1 MSPPGGP
8 KGEFRRAQHEGS
20 SVSRSRVGSLG
31 RRLSYWL
38 ALQSLVGLVMV
49 CAAVY
54 GATHLGFQSRQS
66 EAMAQKQVQLQH
78 LLAEAARDGDVAT
91 LKHKLDDFFIGHP
104 DMALALTRAA
114 DGSEFYRRS
123 ASNPAVE
130 PRVARF
136 TVSAPAPTQGT
147 LDAVLVLDIREDTA
161 LLRRI
166 GITLALAAMAGTLLV
181 SVGGFLL
188 VRLGLRPVRHLVNQT
203 RQLAADTLHRRLDG
217 SAQPEELEPLI
228 AQFNE
233 LLGRLELAYVQME
246 GFNADVAHELCTPLA
261 TLISSTELALRKA
274 RSAIELREVLGSNL
288 EELQRVASIVH
299 DMLFLSQADRGS
311 VARRAVT
318 PSLAT
323 LVQQVCNYHEA
334 ALEDAGL
341 TLEIAGDANG
351 SFDTALLQRALSNLI
366 GNATRYAQHGS
377 AVRIE
382 ITRPTPDEVQLQV
395 VNRGTTID
403 PAHLPRLFDRFY
415 RGDASRSHSDRNH
428 GLGLAIVAAIA
439 RMHGGRPLASSS
451 EGISAIGMRLRDG
464 NTEGMS
470 LQLGKSSIANQP
482 S

>member
-1 MSPPGGP
+1 M
-8 KGEFRRAQHEGS
+8 
-20 SVSRSRVGSLG
+20 SRSRIGSLG

-38 ALQSLVGLVMV
+38 ALQSLVGLVVV

-54 GATHLGFQSRQS
+54 GATHLGFQSRQA
-66 EAMAQKQVQLQH
+66 EEMVQKQVQLRH

-104 DMALALTRAA
+104 DMELALTRAS

-123 ASNPAVE
+123 APSPAIDQ
-130 PRVARF
+130 RVARF
-136 TVSAPAPTQGT
+136 TVPAPAPAQGT
-147 LDAVLVLDIREDTA
+147 LDAVLMLDIRDDAA

-166 GITLALAAMAGTLLV
+166 GFTLAFAALAGTLLV
-181 SVGGFLL
+181 SAGGFLL
-188 VRLGLRPVRHLVNQT
+188 VRLGLRPVRDLVDQT

-274 RSAIELREVLGSNL
+274 RDATELREVLGSNL

-299 DMLFLSQADRGS
+299 DMLFLSQADRG
-311 VARRAVT
+311 VIARRVPT
-318 PSLAT
+318 TSLAA
-323 LVQQVCNYHEA
+323 LALQVCNYHEA

-341 TLEIAGDANG
+341 ALEIVGDASG
-351 SFDTALLQRALSNLI
+351 SFDTPLLQRALSNLV
-366 GNATRYAQHGS
+366 GNATRYAQRGS
-377 AVRIE
+377 TVRVE
-382 ITRPTPDEVQLQV
+382 IIQSAPGEVQFQV
-395 VNRGTTID
+395 VNRGTAIE
-403 PAHLPRLFDRFY
+403 PSHLPRLFDRFY
-415 RGDASRSHSDRNH
+415 RGDPSRSHADRNH

-439 RMHGGRPLASSS
+439 RMHGGRPMAASS
-451 EGISAIGMRLRDG
+451 EGISSI
-464 NTEGMS
+464 GMS
-470 LQLGKSSIANQP
+470 LKDGPAKATSPQAGTSSPEHQLS
-482 S
+482 

>member
-1 MSPPGGP
+1 M
-8 KGEFRRAQHEGS
+8 
-20 SVSRSRVGSLG
+20 SRSRIGSLG

-38 ALQSLVGLVMV
+38 ALQSLVGLVVV

-54 GATHLGFQSRQS
+54 GATHLGFQSRQA
-66 EAMAQKQVQLQH
+66 EEMVQKQVQLRH

-104 DMALALTRAA
+104 DMELALTRAS

-123 ASNPAVE
+123 APSPAIDQ
-130 PRVARF
+130 RVARF
-136 TVSAPAPTQGT
+136 TVPAPAPAQGT
-147 LDAVLVLDIREDTA
+147 LDAVLMLDIRDDAA

-166 GITLALAAMAGTLLV
+166 GFTLAFAALAGTLLV
-181 SVGGFLL
+181 SAGGFLL
-188 VRLGLRPVRHLVNQT
+188 VRLGLRPVRDLVDQT

-274 RSAIELREVLGSNL
+274 RDATELREVLGSNL

-299 DMLFLSQADRGS
+299 DMLFLSQADRG
-311 VARRAVT
+311 VIARRVPT
-318 PSLAT
+318 TSLAA
-323 LVQQVCNYHEA
+323 LALQVCNYHEA

-341 TLEIAGDANG
+341 ALEIVGDASG
-351 SFDTALLQRALSNLI
+351 SFDTPLLQRALSNLV
-366 GNATRYAQHGS
+366 GNATRYAQRGS
-377 AVRIE
+377 TVRVE
-382 ITRPTPDEVQLQV
+382 IIQSPPGEVQFRV
-395 VNRGTTID
+395 VNRGTAIE
-403 PAHLPRLFDRFY
+403 PSHLPRLFDRFY
-415 RGDASRSHSDRNH
+415 RGDPSRSHADRNH

-439 RMHGGRPLASSS
+439 RMHGGRPMAASS
-451 EGISAIGMRLRDG
+451 EGISSI
-464 NTEGMS
+464 GMS
-470 LQLGKSSIANQP
+470 LKDGPAKATSPQAGTSSPEHQLS
-482 S
+482 

>member
-1 MSPPGGP
+1 M
-8 KGEFRRAQHEGS
+8 
-20 SVSRSRVGSLG
+20 SRSRIGSLG

-66 EAMAQKQVQLQH
+66 EEMVQKQVQLRH

-104 DMALALTRAA
+104 DMQLALTRAS

-123 ASNPAVE
+123 ASDSAIDQ
-130 PRVARF
+130 RVARF
-136 TVSAPAPTQGT
+136 SVPAPSPAQGT
-147 LDAVLVLDIREDTA
+147 LHAVLMLDIQEDAA

-166 GITLALAAMAGTLLV
+166 GFTLASAALAGTLLV
-181 SVGGFLL
+181 SAGGFLL
-188 VRLGLRPVRHLVNQT
+188 VRLGLRPVRDLVDQT

-217 SAQPEELEPLI
+217 SAQPEEFEPLI

-274 RSAIELREVLGSNL
+274 RDANELREVLGSNL

-299 DMLFLSQADRGS
+299 DMLFLSQADRGAI
-311 VARRAVT
+311 ARRVTT
-318 PSLAT
+318 PSLAA
-323 LVQQVCNYHEA
+323 LAQQVCNYHEA

-341 TLEIAGDANG
+341 TLDIVGDAVG
-351 SFDTALLQRALSNLI
+351 SFDTPLLQRALSNLV
-366 GNATRYAQHGS
+366 GNATRYAQRES
-377 AVRIE
+377 AVRVE
-382 ITRPTPDEVQLQV
+382 ISQAAPGEVQLRV
-395 VNRGTTID
+395 VNRGATIE

-415 RGDASRSHSDRNH
+415 RGDPSRSHADRNH

-439 RMHGGRPLASSS
+439 RMHGGQPLASSS
-451 EGISAIGMRLRDG
+451 DGISSI
-464 NTEGMS
+464 GMS
-470 LQLGKSSIANQP
+470 LKDGSAESSVLVQTPPVAAAAVVP
-482 S
+482 GP

>member
-1 MSPPGGP
+1 M
-8 KGEFRRAQHEGS
+8 
-20 SVSRSRVGSLG
+20 SRSRVGSLG

-38 ALQSLVGLVMV
+38 ALQSLVGLVVV

-54 GATHLGFQSRQS
+54 GATHLGFQSRQA
-66 EAMAQKQVQLQH
+66 EEMVQKQVQLRH

-104 DMALALTRAA
+104 DMGLALNRAS

-123 ASNPAVE
+123 APSPAIDQ
-130 PRVARF
+130 RVARF
-136 TVSAPAPTQGT
+136 TVPAPAPAQGT
-147 LDAVLVLDIREDTA
+147 LDAVLMLDIRDDAA

-166 GITLALAAMAGTLLV
+166 GFTLAFAALAGTLLV
-181 SVGGFLL
+181 SAGGFLL
-188 VRLGLRPVRHLVNQT
+188 VRLGLRPVRDLVDQT

-274 RSAIELREVLGSNL
+274 RDATELREVLGSNL

-299 DMLFLSQADRGS
+299 DMLFLSQADRG
-311 VARRAVT
+311 VIARRVPT
-318 PSLAT
+318 TSLAA
-323 LVQQVCNYHEA
+323 LALQVCNYHEA

-341 TLEIAGDANG
+341 ALEIVGDASG
-351 SFDTALLQRALSNLI
+351 SFDTPLLQRALSNLV
-366 GNATRYAQHGS
+366 GNATRYAQRGS
-377 AVRIE
+377 TVRVE
-382 ITRPTPDEVQLQV
+382 IIQSAPGEVQFQV
-395 VNRGTTID
+395 VNRGTAIE
-403 PAHLPRLFDRFY
+403 PSHLPRLFDRFY
-415 RGDASRSHSDRNH
+415 RGDPSRSHADRNH

-439 RMHGGRPLASSS
+439 RMHGGRPLATSAD
-451 EGISAIGMRLRDG
+451 GISSI
-464 NTEGMS
+464 GMS
-470 LQLGKSSIANQP
+470 LKDGSAEYELPVQATPAATVGVMP
-482 S
+482 GP